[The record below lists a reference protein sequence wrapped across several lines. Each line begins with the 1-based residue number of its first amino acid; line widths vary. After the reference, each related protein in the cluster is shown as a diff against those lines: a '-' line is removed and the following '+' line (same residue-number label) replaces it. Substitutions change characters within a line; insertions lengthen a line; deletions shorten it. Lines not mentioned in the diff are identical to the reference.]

1 MPYDEGSGQL
11 LTTTGWINSAKATMN
26 GLTQQTH
33 ISHRR
38 FSRRPST
45 SASFAI
51 LVVASL
57 FALVMTGCGSKS
69 STGTSATTGASGT
82 SATTAT
88 SAAPTPD
95 ASKLVQESAK
105 TTQTLRSVHI
115 ALTATNLPK
124 LPVSSV
130 NGDVTSQQ
138 QGNGQAVGDAK
149 FRATP
154 DAPFVDTQFLVTD
167 KVFYT
172 KGADGKYNSVGP
184 SQKIYDPAVILDK
197 DKGLANVIKN
207 VQNPK
212 VDGKETID
220 GVATVKVSGTIDAN
234 VIDPVIPTLGQGG
247 GTLPITLWIADVAL
261 AATPTSIPSDQP
273 SPGTG
278 PNLVR
283 MMVNKDQG
291 SVEVTLSNWAK
302 PVTIPSPTG

>member
-1 MPYDEGSGQL
+1 M
-11 LTTTGWINSAKATMN
+11 
-26 GLTQQTH
+26 
-33 ISHRR
+33 
-38 FSRRPST
+38 

-51 LVVASL
+51 LVAASL
-57 FALVMTGCGSKS
+57 FAMVMTGCGSKS
-69 STGTSATTGASGT
+69 STGTSSTTSTTGASGT

-88 SAAPTPD
+88 SAGQPTD
-95 ASKLVQESAK
+95 ASKLVAESAK

-115 ALTATNLPK
+115 VLAATNLPK

-130 NGDVTSQQ
+130 NADVTSQE

-154 DAPFVDTQFLVTD
+154 DAPFVDTQFLVTN
-167 KVFYT
+167 KTFYT
-172 KGADGKYNSVGP
+172 KGADGKYTSVGP

-212 VDGKETID
+212 VDGKETVD
-220 GVATVKVSGTIDAN
+220 GVATVKVSGTIDASL
-234 VIDPVIPTLGQGG
+234 IDPVIPSLGQGG
-247 GTLPITLWIADVAL
+247 GTLPITLWIADVSP
-261 AATPTSIPSDQP
+261 AATTTSIPSDQP

-283 MMVNKDQG
+283 MSVTKDQG
-291 SVEVTLSNWAK
+291 SVDVTLSNWAK

>member
-11 LTTTGWINSAKATMN
+11 LITTGWINSAKVTMN
-26 GLTQQTH
+26 GLTPQRQ

-38 FSRRPST
+38 LSRRPST

-51 LVVASL
+51 LIAASL

-69 STGTSATTGASGT
+69 STGTSATTGASGS

-88 SAAPTPD
+88 SAAPTAD
-95 ASKLVQESAK
+95 AAKLVAESAK
-105 TTQTLRSVHI
+105 TTQTLHDVHI

-167 KVFYT
+167 KTFYT

-184 SQKIYDPAVILDK
+184 SAKIYDPAVILDK

-212 VDGKETID
+212 VDGKETIN
-220 GVATVKVSGTIDAN
+220 GVATVKISGTIDSA

-247 GTLPITLWIADVAL
+247 GTLPITLWIADVPP

-283 MMVNKDQG
+283 MMVNRDQG
-291 SVEVTLSNWAK
+291 SVDVTLSNWAK

>member
-1 MPYDEGSGQL
+1 
-11 LTTTGWINSAKATMN
+11 MN
-26 GLTQQTH
+26 GLIPQTH

-38 FSRRPST
+38 LSRPTST
-45 SASFAI
+45 FASLLI
-51 LVVASL
+51 LVAAAVL
-57 FALVMTGCGSKS
+57 ALVMTGCGSKS
-69 STGTSATTGASGT
+69 STGTSSTTSATVASGT
-82 SATTAT
+82 AATTAT
-88 SAAPTPD
+88 SAAATTD
-95 ASKLVQESAK
+95 AAKLVAESAK

-115 ALTATNLPK
+115 DLTATNLPK
-124 LPVSSV
+124 FPVSSV

-138 QGNGQAVGDAK
+138 PGNGQAVGAAK

-167 KVFYT
+167 KTFYT
-172 KGADGKYNSVGP
+172 KGADGKYSSKGP
-184 SQKIYDPAVILDK
+184 SEKIYDPAVILDK

-212 VDGKETID
+212 VDGKETIN

-234 VIDPVIPTLGQGG
+234 VVDPVIPTLGQGG
-247 GTLPITLWIADVAL
+247 GTLPITLWIADVPP
-261 AATPTSIPSDQP
+261 AATPTSIPSEQP

-283 MMVNKDQG
+283 MVVNKDQG
-291 SVEVTLSNWAK
+291 SVDVTLSNWAK